1 MRESTRDDI
10 IDLVII
16 LAIGI
21 GGFLD
26 LLLGGLAWIEMAM

>member
-21 GGFLD
+21 GGFLA